1 MANQVTIQF
10 RGVCTHLTQGTTGVQ
25 HRVVL
30 ISEEHDVT
38 ICGHTI
44 ISHQPSLH
52 QGNTTFLSPKGRRL
66 RIANG
71 IGGAPSYDRTYSR
84 VPNLAGFAGTPLVML
99 DPVVTN
105 DGGRPASVYFD
116 VDQGAF
122 SAAPL
127 SDGGAIAATVV
138 VQTDGP
144 PRLQFLLFDGSPSVE
159 PEMVLSS
166 ETRLIVSNETA
177 DPQDH
182 HDSDFLLNFL
192 VFASV
197 PDGVSFPQAVS
208 PVPGELGPGCSNSSY
223 P

>member
-30 ISEEHDVT
+30 ISEENDVT
-38 ICGHTI
+38 INGHTV

-52 QGNTTFLSPKGRRL
+52 QGSTHFPSPKGRRL

-71 IGGAPSYDRTYSR
+71 IGGAPSYDRTYNL
-84 VPNLAGFAGTPLVML
+84 VPNLAGFAGTAAVVL
-99 DPVVTN
+99 DPVVTQ
-105 DGGRPASVYFD
+105 DGGYPASVYFD

-127 SDGGAIAATVV
+127 SEGGAIAATVV

-144 PRLQFLLFDGSPSVE
+144 PRLEFLLFDGSPSGT
-159 PEMVLSS
+159 PDIPLSS
-166 ETRLIVSNETA
+166 EVSLVVSNETA
-177 DPQDH
+177 DLKDHQDA
-182 HDSDFLLNFL
+182 DFLLNYL
-192 VFASV
+192 VFVSV
-197 PDGVSFPQAVS
+197 PDGVTFPQAVI
-208 PVPGELGPGCSNSSY
+208 PRPEELGPGCSNSSY